1 MGDCVCLLQVKRI
14 FVGGVS
20 SDSVNDD
27 LKNYFEQFGKVST
40 MYREVAKLYM
50 C

>member
-1 MGDCVCLLQVKRI
+1 MTVDDCVGVLQVKRI

-40 MYREVAKLYM
+40 LL
-50 C
+50 

>member
-1 MGDCVCLLQVKRI
+1 M
-14 FVGGVS
+14 GGVS